1 MTDNQPLS
9 KLRKF
14 LQQRGITPI
23 LGLAAIL
30 QILMVL
36 ILLIT
41 WPVQPPVNL
50 TLVVPSVEAAYW
62 SSLTQDFEA
71 KNRNIR
77 ISLVEV
83 KNRQGDLTEK
93 LKEFYTINFQSGNA
107 YDLIYMD
114 VIWVSEFAAQGWML
128 DLSNRISRRELAE
141 FSESDVVAGRYQG
154 KLYRIPFR
162 SDFGLL
168 YYRKDLL
175 EKAKLRPPKTFQE
188 LLKTSQALQK
198 QKLAPWGYLWQGREY
213 EGLSAMF
220 VEVLQGYGGF
230 WIKPA
235 SREVGLDRLEAI
247 AAVKFLV
254 NTIEQKISPVEVVSY
269 SEDESF
275 TQFQQ
280 GHAVFLRGWPYMWT
294 QANVLD
300 SPIRGNV
307 GIQPMTLHAQYRS
320 GGGCNGSW
328 GLGIAKTSKHPNE
341 AWKAIAYLTSAKVQH
356 QFTLE
361 TGYIPSRKTLLNDP
375 EILKKYPHFPQLS
388 QALQHSVLRPPI
400 PEYARASEILQ
411 RYLNQA
417 LRKERSPAEAMK
429 AAASETRQLLV
440 DH

>member
-9 KLRKF
+9 QLREF
-14 LQQRGITPI
+14 LQRRGITPI
-23 LGLAAIL
+23 WGLAALL

-36 ILLIT
+36 ILLLT
-41 WPVQPPVNL
+41 WPVTPPVNL
-50 TLVVPSVEAAYW
+50 TLVVPAFEATYW
-62 SSLTQDFEA
+62 SSLIHDFEA

-114 VIWVSEFAAQGWML
+114 VIWISEFADRGWLL
-128 DLSNRISRRELAE
+128 DLSERISRHELAK
-141 FSESDVVAGRYQG
+141 FLESDVIAGRYQG

-175 EKAKLRPPKTFQE
+175 EKAKLLPPKTFQE

-198 QKLAPWGYLWQGREY
+198 RRLAPWGYLWQGREY

-254 NTIEQKISPVEVVSY
+254 NTMEQKISPVEVVSY

-294 QANVLD
+294 QANAPD
-300 SPIRGNV
+300 SPIQGNV
-307 GIQPMTLHAQYRS
+307 GIQAMTLHAKYRS

-328 GLGIAKTSKHPNE
+328 GLGIAKTSKHPNQ

-356 QFTLE
+356 KFTLE

-375 EILKKYPHFPQLS
+375 KILRKYPHFPQLS

-417 LRKERSPAEAMK
+417 LRRESSPEEAMK

-440 DH
+440 NH